1 MDRYVNLAKK
11 SIEYYTYN
19 RKIMDIPKDLPEEFY
34 KIKAGCF
41 VSLKKNGNLRGC
53 IGTIIPTKENIAK
66 EIISNS
72 VSAAFNDTRFFPLR
86 IDELN
91 DIEYSVDILYKA
103 EEIESIDDL
112 DVDKYGIIVEKD
124 FRKGLLLPNLEGVDT
139 IECQIQIALNKAGI
153 SKDEDYSIKR
163 FKVER
168 HI

>member
-1 MDRYVNLAKK
+1 MDRYVNIKKK

-72 VSAAFNDTRFFPLR
+72 VSAAFNDTRFFSLR

>member
-1 MDRYVNLAKK
+1 MDRYVNLAKE

-19 RKIMDIPKDLPEEFY
+19 RKIMDTPKDLPEEFY

-66 EIISNS
+66 EIISNA
-72 VSAAFNDTRFFPLR
+72 VSAAFNDTRFFPLS
-86 IDELN
+86 IDELE
-91 DIEYSVDILYKA
+91 DLEYSVDILYKA
-103 EEIESIDDL
+103 EDIDSLDDL